1 MRTKKELSLREYM
14 SKFSDEEACIDF
26 LKEKKWP
33 NGFICPKCG
42 ATQAYYLKTTRRYQ
56 CKCCKHQTSVTA
68 NTIMHRSHLPLT
80 VWFMAFYF
88 VACDKRG
95 ISAVS
100 LAAKVDVCYETAWY
114 MLYRIRKAM
123 DQREHQ
129 YILSGVLEMDDSYFG
144 AKIKGKRGRAA
155 GNQSVMVAV
164 SKTESGKPGF
174 LKMQVVDNVQRASV
188 RDFLAKNIAQGSTV
202 ETDSYRSYIQPLREG
217 YNQIS
222 EDFNPDTEHL
232 LWIHTIIGNAKALLN
247 GTYHGTCTKHL
258 QMYLS
263 EFCYRFNRRDFHGE
277 IFDHLITA
285 AALVH

>member
-1 MRTKKELSLREYM
+1 M

-129 YILSGVLEMDDSYFG
+129 YILAGVLEMDDSYFG

-222 EDFNPDTEHL
+222 EDFSPDTEHL
-232 LWIHTIIGNAKALLN
+232 LWIHTIIGNAKAFLN

-277 IFDHLITA
+277 IFDHLIAA
-285 AALVH
+285 AALAY

>member
-129 YILSGVLEMDDSYFG
+129 YILAGVLEMDDSYFG

-222 EDFNPDTEHL
+222 EDFSPDTEHL
-232 LWIHTIIGNAKALLN
+232 LWIHTIIGNAKAFLN

-277 IFDHLITA
+277 IFDHLIAA
-285 AALVH
+285 AALAY

>member
-1 MRTKKELSLREYM
+1 
-14 SKFSDEEACIDF
+14 
-26 LKEKKWP
+26 
-33 NGFICPKCG
+33 
-42 ATQAYYLKTTRRYQ
+42 
-56 CKCCKHQTSVTA
+56 
-68 NTIMHRSHLPLT
+68 
-80 VWFMAFYF
+80 MAFYF

-129 YILSGVLEMDDSYFG
+129 YILAGVLEMDDSYFG

-222 EDFNPDTEHL
+222 EDFSPDTEHL
-232 LWIHTIIGNAKALLN
+232 LWIHTIIGNAKAFLN

-277 IFDHLITA
+277 IFDHLIAA

>member
-14 SKFSDEEACIDF
+14 DKFSDEEACIDF

-33 NGFICPKCG
+33 NGFVCPKCG

-188 RDFLAKNIAQGSTV
+188 RDFLAKNIAKGSTV

-217 YNQIS
+217 YTQIS
-222 EDFNPDTEHL
+222 EDFSPDTEHL
-232 LWIHTIIGNAKALLN
+232 LWIHTIIGNAKAFLN

-277 IFDHLITA
+277 IFDHLIAA